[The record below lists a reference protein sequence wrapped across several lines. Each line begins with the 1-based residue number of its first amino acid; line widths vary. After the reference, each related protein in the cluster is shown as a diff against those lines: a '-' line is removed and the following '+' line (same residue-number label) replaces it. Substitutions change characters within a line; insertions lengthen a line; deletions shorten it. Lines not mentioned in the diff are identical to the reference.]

1 MKTNNAITFMSYLNE
16 SVLFDLNLV
25 LKLEGKMEK
34 ISFVDDLRLYPKNRR
49 ENNNLDIKALITLF

>member
-16 SVLFDLNLV
+16 SVQFDLNLV

-34 ISFVDDLRLYPKNRR
+34 ISFVDDLSLYPKNRR